1 MLHAVIMAGGSGTRF
16 WPKSRT
22 ANPKQFLAL
31 ASERPLLQETVDRA
45 EGLADKDDIWIVTN
59 KVQAERTAEIL
70 SGVKSENIIEE
81 PFARDTA
88 ACIGLAAAMAHQK
101 DPDAV
106 MVVMPADHVIKPL
119 GRFVDTIRQG
129 IDIAEKKDA
138 LVTFGI
144 VPRFPATCYG
154 YIHVDKTGQ
163 GHPESV
169 GRVREFKEKPDHK
182 TAKTF
187 VCSGDFYWNSG
198 IFVWKSSV
206 ILDQIRRHMP
216 TLHQA
221 LTVIS
226 ESIGTDRFSTVLREQ
241 YKALE
246 KISIDYGIM
255 EKADNVYVVR
265 SDFEW
270 DDLGSWNALENHCET
285 DENGNVDVGENC
297 LLDTKN
303 SVIVGDKGVIATIG
317 VENLI
322 IIHTGD
328 AVLVA
333 DREKEQDVKKL
344 VGMLRDKGM
353 DKYL

>member
-1 MLHAVIMAGGSGTRF
+1 MRHAVIMAGGSGTRF

-45 EGLADKDDIWIVTN
+45 MGLADKEDIWIVTN
-59 KVQAERTAEIL
+59 KVQVERTTEIL
-70 SGVKSENIIEE
+70 SAFNRDNIIEE

-88 ACIGLAAAMAHQK
+88 ACIGLAAVMAYHK

-119 GRFVDTIRQG
+119 ERYVEIINQG
-129 IDIAEKKDA
+129 IDIAEKNDA
-138 LVTFGI
+138 LVTFGV

-154 YIHVDKTGQ
+154 YIHVDKSED

-169 GRVREFKEKPDHK
+169 GKVREFKEKPDLE
-182 TAKTF
+182 TAKKF
-187 VCSGDFYWNSG
+187 MDSGEFYWNSG

-206 ILDQIRRHMP
+206 ILDQIQKHMP
-216 TLHQA
+216 ALDQALQEIRKSIDTDSFAKTLH
-221 LTVIS
+221 
-226 ESIGTDRFSTVLREQ
+226 DQ
-241 YKALE
+241 YETLE
-246 KISIDYGIM
+246 KISIDYGIL
-255 EKADNVYVVR
+255 EKSENVYVVR

-270 DDLGSWNALENHCET
+270 DDLGSWNALEKHCKT

-333 DREKEQDVKKL
+333 DRKKEQEVKKL
-344 VGMLRDKGM
+344 VDMLREKGM
-353 DKYL
+353 DTYL